1 MGELIADV
9 VLDAAIDT
17 ARLLPFL
24 YVTYVLMEALEQLAD
39 EKTVALVARAGAAGP
54 AVGGV
59 LGVLPQCGFSA
70 AAATLY
76 AAGVVTMG
84 TVVSTMLSTSD
95 EIVPIFLAHGDKANV
110 MILVIVLKM
119 LLGILVGFVIDFVV
133 RSKGIPASDPR
144 ICELCEAEGCGC
156 GHDHAHHDHDHDHA
170 HAHTHDHGHEG
181 GSRVLNVLRAALHHT
196 VQVAVFIF
204 AVSLVLGFVM
214 ETVGEEP
221 LAALSANHPIRATI
235 LCALVGLIPNC
246 AASVAVSELY
256 LSGAIGIGPLTAGL
270 LSASGVGLLV
280 LWRTNRDVRQ
290 NAIITG
296 AILVTGIVAGLI
308 VGSTG
313 LI

>member
-9 VLDAAIDT
+9 VLDAVIDT

-24 YVTYVLMEALEQLAD
+24 YVTYLIMEALEQLAD
-39 EKTVALVARAGAAGP
+39 EKTVSLVARAGAAGP
-54 AVGGV
+54 AVGGI

-95 EIVPIFLAHGDKANV
+95 EMVPIFLAHGDAAGV
-110 MILVIVLKM
+110 MVKVIVLKM
-119 LLGILVGFVIDFVV
+119 VLGIIVGFAIDFIT
-133 RSKGIPASDPR
+133 RSKGMPSSDPK

-156 GHDHAHHDHDHDHA
+156 GHDHAHHDHE
-170 HAHTHDHGHEG
+170 HGHEHG
-181 GSRVLNVLRAALHHT
+181 HSASRAVSVLKAALHHSI
-196 VQVAVFIF
+196 QVAAFIF

-221 LAALSANHPIRATI
+221 LAALSADHPVRATV

-246 AASVAVSELY
+246 ASSVAVSELY
-256 LSGAIGIGPLTAGL
+256 LSGAIGAGPLTAGL
-270 LSASGVGLLV
+270 LSASGVGMLV

-296 AILVTGIVAGLI
+296 AILVTGICAGLI